1 MISNPALKDHLI
13 AGSTKMLPLQT
24 SEAAMYGAGIAIGIL
39 LLAQLITWV
48 LVKRNPERNYTELK
62 LRLKTWWLII
72 GVFTAAIAFNRATSA
87 LVFCF
92 ISFLAFKEFLTL
104 APWRRTDYPVLFF
117 AYLAIPIQYYWVSI
131 GWYGMF
137 IIWIPVYVFLFLPMC
152 MMWIGETKGFLGAA
166 GTLHWGL
173 MTTVFSLS
181 HMAFLLALPDKSETA
196 AGDSLVFFL
205 IFLTQLN
212 DVAQFVWGKNI
223 GRTKVVPKV
232 SPNKT
237 LEGLLGGV
245 ATTTVVSWALAPYF
259 TPLTAI
265 ESLACGMLIGVTGFV
280 GDVVMSSVKRD
291 IGVKDSG
298 NLLPGHGGILDRL
311 DSLTFTAPLFFHFVR
326 YFHY

>member
-1 MISNPALKDHLI
+1 MMSIPTSKDQLV
-13 AGSTKMLPLQT
+13 AGANKLLPLQT
-24 SEAAMYGAGIAIGIL
+24 SEAAMIGAGIAIAIL
-39 LLAQLITWV
+39 LIAQLITWV
-48 LVKRNPERNYTELK
+48 LVKRNPDRNYTELK

-72 GVFTAAIAFNRATSA
+72 AVFTAAIAFNRATSA
-87 LVFCF
+87 FVFCF
-92 ISFLAFKEFLTL
+92 ISFLAFKEYLTL

-137 IIWIPVYVFLFLPMC
+137 IIWIPVYVFLLLPMC
-152 MMWIGETKGFLGAA
+152 MMWIGETKGFLNAA

-181 HMAFLLALPDKSETA
+181 HMAFLLALPDKSEVA
-196 AGDSLVFFL
+196 SGDSLVFFL

-212 DVAQFVWGKNI
+212 DVAQYVWGKNF

-245 ATTTVVSWALAPYF
+245 FTTTLVCWALAPFF
-259 TPLTAI
+259 TPLTVG
-265 ESLACGMLIGVTGFV
+265 ESIGCGILIGMTGFV
-280 GDVVMSSVKRD
+280 GDVVMSAVKRD

-311 DSLTFTAPLFFHFVR
+311 DSLTFTAPLFFHFIR